1 MLWVTFLSFGNSN
14 NFLVGCWASLSSPLS
29 GRTSGVDNQNTPKK
43 LAMGLNRHFSKEDIQ
58 MASGYMKNAWHCQSS
73 GKCKSNQKEISSHTC
88 QNDFFFFKTPKCLQG
103 CGEID
108 TFRVLIHIKC
118 INFINK
124 AMQSGG

>member
-1 MLWVTFLSFGNSN
+1 MCYRLHFSLGNSN

-88 QNDFFFFKTPKCLQG
+88 HNDFFFFLRHLSVC
-103 CGEID
+103 
-108 TFRVLIHIKC
+108 
-118 INFINK
+118 K
-124 AMQSGG
+124 AVEKLTLSVYLSTLNV